1 MYQHFYQFT
10 SNPFRLAPE
19 PDFCFSHTGYR
30 RAREYLEFALA
41 QGEGFVMV
49 TGRPGTGKT
58 MLVETFLKTV
68 KAGEVIARRIA
79 VSSYGADD
87 LLRAVAYAYGIEAAG
102 LEKGTLRHRI
112 QQFFMQQERSGRRVL
127 LIIDEAQTLSHAALE
142 ELRIL
147 ADMQTESRLMLQ
159 LFLVGQ
165 ESLQEL
171 MDIAEM
177 EQFQQRVIAN
187 YHLTPLNLEDTRSYI
202 EHRLRQAGWSGDP
215 EFSSAA
221 VLGIYQLSK
230 GVPRHINK
238 ICNRLLLLGYGK
250 GSHTID
256 EQDVLEI
263 SAEMHEERLAPL
275 ESNPTPHFDTDNVTN
290 ISDIR
295 DSQLSITDLAIRAG
309 KVDACAAAIAEVS
322 RQATEDKEAFFAR
335 HDTPPHSGDKRISP
349 SDIELAAA
357 VAVAPEPLHAA
368 NESPGK
374 RRHSKDAE
382 KDRRT
387 DRFRWKK
394 ALAIMAAPL
403 VLLVILIMA
412 VPSFQGRETVRYVS
426 TQGRELV
433 SYASIQGREAV
444 RYVRSFMDRFSTP
457 GWQVA
462 VLQERSGVAD
472 VENETQAKADDGNGH
487 SSVPDADTTTLTAT
501 DSSEFQSAIGVI
513 NRQQENTAPRIQATP
528 VTKATEQTDAINT
541 GRVEVLLARARQALD
556 DYRLVT
562 PEGDNAHEYLLAT
575 LQLDPAN
582 ETAREGIQEIVE
594 IYITL
599 AAKAADN
606 NEIERAGR
614 YLERGLGIQPAHPEL
629 LAMKD
634 RLDGNIGPSPVTQV
648 SPVTQLSAGRTVQ
661 SAGDFATL
669 SKQPPL
675 RKRQAAGRRRDVNAM
690 SDRDI

>member
-1 MYQHFYQFT
+1 MYQRFYQLA

-68 KAGEVIARRIA
+68 NTDEVIARRIA
-79 VSSYGADD
+79 VSSYGAED

-102 LEKGTLRHRI
+102 LDKGTLRHRI
-112 QQFFMQQERSGRRVL
+112 QQFFVAQERSGRRVL
-127 LIIDEAQTLSHAALE
+127 LIIDEAQTLSHTALE

-165 ESLQEL
+165 ESLQES
-171 MDIAEM
+171 MHIPEM

-187 YHLTPLNLEDTRSYI
+187 YHLAPLNLEDTRSYI
-202 EHRLRQAGWSGDP
+202 EHRLLQAGWNGNP

-238 ICNRLLLLGYGK
+238 ICNRLLLLGFGK
-250 GSHTID
+250 GNHTID

-275 ESNPTPHFDTDNVTN
+275 ESNPTPHYDTDNVTN

-295 DSQLSITDLAIRAG
+295 DNQLSITDLAIRAG
-309 KVDACAAAIAEVS
+309 KVDACATAIAEVS

-335 HDTPPHSGDKRISP
+335 HDTPPDNRNEKISP
-349 SDIELAAA
+349 PDIEVAAA
-357 VAVAPEPLHAA
+357 VAVTPEPLRAA
-368 NESPGK
+368 NESLDVT
-374 RRHSKDAE
+374 RHSEGAV
-382 KDRRT
+382 KDRRAN
-387 DRFRWKK
+387 RIGWKK
-394 ALAIMAAPL
+394 ALAVMAAPL
-403 VLLVILIMA
+403 VVLAILFVA
-412 VPSFQGRETVRYVS
+412 VPSFQGREALKNMLSFVDLS
-426 TQGRELV
+426 
-433 SYASIQGREAV
+433 SIPDQQIA
-444 RYVRSFMDRFSTP
+444 
-457 GWQVA
+457 A
-462 VLQERSGVAD
+462 LQEFFGVTDA
-472 VENETQAKADDGNGH
+472 ENEIQAKADDASGH
-487 SSVPDADTTTLTAT
+487 SSARDADTTTPTVPA
-501 DSSEFQSAIGVI
+501 SSEFQPAVGVI
-513 NRQQENTAPRIQATP
+513 NRQQGNTAPPVQATP
-528 VTKATEQTDAINT
+528 VTEATAQTDTIKT
-541 GRVEVLLARARQALD
+541 GRVEELLAQARQALD

-562 PEGDNAHEYLLAT
+562 PEGNNAHEYLLAT

-582 ETAREGIQEIVE
+582 ETAREGIQEIVD

-606 NEIERAGR
+606 NETERAGR
-614 YLERGLGIQPAHPEL
+614 YLERGLGIQPDHPEL
-629 LAMKD
+629 IAMKD
-634 RLDGNIGPSPVTQV
+634 RLDDNTGSSPVPQV
-648 SPVTQLSAGRTVQ
+648 SAGTTGQ
-661 SAGDFATL
+661 PTGDFFTTL
-669 SKQPPL
+669 RKQSSL
-675 RKRQAAGRRRDVNAM
+675 KKRQAAGRRRDVNPT

>member
-1 MYQHFYQFT
+1 MAVLMYKSFYQLV

-19 PDFCFSHTGYR
+19 PDFCFSHSGYR

-58 MLVETFLKTV
+58 MLVETFLKAV
-68 KAGEVIARRIA
+68 NAGEVIARRIA
-79 VSSYGADD
+79 VSSYGAED

-102 LEKGTLRHRI
+102 LDKGTLRHRI

-171 MDIAEM
+171 MRVPEM

-187 YHLTPLNLEDTRSYI
+187 YHLAPLNLEDTRSYI
-202 EHRLRQAGWSGDP
+202 EHRLLQAGWNGDP

-238 ICNRLLLLGYGK
+238 ICNRLLLLGFGK
-250 GSHTID
+250 GNHIID

-263 SAEMHEERLAPL
+263 STEMHEERLTPM
-275 ESNPTPHFDTDNVTN
+275 ESTPGPHHDTDNVTN

-309 KVDACAAAIAEVS
+309 KVDACTAAIAEVS
-322 RQATEDKEAFFAR
+322 RQAAEDKEAFFSR
-335 HDTPPHSGDKRISP
+335 HDSPPASHDEQISP
-349 SDIELAAA
+349 PDIEVTTT
-357 VAVAPEPLHAA
+357 VAVTPEQLHAA
-368 NESPGK
+368 NEALVAA
-374 RRHSKDAE
+374 RHSEAAIDDRHT
-382 KDRRT
+382 DRR
-387 DRFRWKK
+387 DWKK
-394 ALAIMAAPL
+394 VLALIAAPL
-403 VLLVILIMA
+403 VLLALLFVT
-412 VPSFQGRETVRYVS
+412 VPSFQGRETVRN
-426 TQGRELV
+426 LL
-433 SYASIQGREAV
+433 
-444 RYVRSFMDRFSTP
+444 SFMDHFSTP
-457 GWQVA
+457 EQQVA
-462 VLQERSGVAD
+462 ALPERSGEAA
-472 VENETQAKADDGNGH
+472 VENGIQTKVDDA
-487 SSVPDADTTTLTAT
+487 SSHPAAQDADTTTLNVPAA
-501 DSSEFQSAIGVI
+501 SEFQPAIGVI
-513 NRQQENTAPRIQATP
+513 NRQQGNTGVPVQTTP
-528 VTKATEQTDAINT
+528 VTAAIRQTDAIQT
-541 GRVEVLLARARQALD
+541 GKVEALLAQARQALD

-562 PEGDNAHEYLLAT
+562 PEGDNAHEYLLAA

-582 ETAREGIQEIVE
+582 ATATAGIQEIVDN
-594 IYITL
+594 YITL

-606 NEIERAGR
+606 NEMARAGR
-614 YLERGLGIQPAHPEL
+614 YLERGLGIQPDNPEL

-634 RLDGNIGPSPVTQV
+634 SFDSKKGSSSATQV
-648 SPVTQLSAGRTVQ
+648 SAGAAGQ
-661 SAGDFATL
+661 STRDATTL
-669 SKQPPL
+669 RKQPSL
-675 RKRQAAGRRRDVNAM
+675 TKRQAAGRRRDINAT